1 MGFINNKDSICALSY
16 QPIVNE
22 IAVNVLDKEGV
33 DIDVALIIANSVFN
47 KLKSSNI
54 RECVRIARLAKNDP
68 SKVNKII
75 ETFAKYEIND
85 TQNGKMNLY

>member
-33 DIDVALIIANSVFN
+33 DIDVALIIADRVYNR
-47 KLKSSNI
+47 LRSSNI
-54 RECVRIARLAKNDP
+54 RECVRIARLARNDP
-68 SKVNKII
+68 SQVNKII
-75 ETFAKYEIND
+75 ETFAKYETND
-85 TQNGKMNLY
+85 S